1 MGGFL
6 SSNEVLASSICLA
19 CGAAA
24 GLLAWSLYAT
34 HQQIASQ
41 VSLTEDRLA
50 RISSLPFKVLVPFTR
65 PFAVIFAGLAERA
78 MEREAMTGN
87 RSVLVIVR
95 SRLRAELIAA
105 GSPQGIT
112 PDEFMGLLVVCGLM
126 GLGAG
131 LPTGMMA
138 SASIHPSLGISIGTL
153 LVLLGLAWPVL
164 WLRGQLK
171 YRKLSIRKTLPYAL
185 DLLTLSVEAGLDF
198 TQSLARICRK
208 LGRVPLAEEFAEMLR
223 QIQMGRSRTDA
234 LRDMGGRCEV
244 EELSSVV
251 SSLVQADEL
260 GASLGPILRIQS
272 EQLRVR
278 RGQRAERLAMLAPV
292 KLLLPLIGFIFPT
305 IFLMIFGTL
314 IVKFYYSNPIG

>member
-1 MGGFL
+1 
-6 SSNEVLASSICLA
+6 
-19 CGAAA
+19 
-24 GLLAWSLYAT
+24 
-34 HQQIASQ
+34 
-41 VSLTEDRLA
+41 
-50 RISSLPFKVLVPFTR
+50 
-65 PFAVIFAGLAERA
+65 
-78 MEREAMTGN
+78 MTGN